1 MMRPAPILRRLARDT
16 RGAMLVETAI
26 VAPVLILLSL
36 GAFQV
41 STLVARQSE
50 LQSAA
55 AEAEA
60 IALASA
66 PDTAEK
72 ITTLQQVVM
81 ASTGLTAQQVAISNT
96 YRCNAASSFVASKT
110 GCATD
115 ARVSTYLRLQIQD
128 TYTPTWTQ
136 FGVGSPIQ
144 FNVVRFVLVSQGS
157 NT

>member
-1 MMRPAPILRRLARDT
+1 MMRAAALLRRLRADV
-16 RGAMLVETAI
+16 RGAMLIETAI

-50 LQSAA
+50 LQSAV

-66 PDTAEK
+66 PDTSAK
-72 ITTLQQVVM
+72 MTTLQQVIM
-81 ASTGLTAQQVAISNT
+81 ASTRLSANQVGVTNT
-96 YRCNAASSFVASKT
+96 YRCNNVQTFVSTKTSCAAN
-110 GCATD
+110 
-115 ARVSTYLRLQIQD
+115 ARVSTYVRLQIQD
-128 TYTPTWTQ
+128 TYSPTWTQ

-144 FNVVRFVLVSQGS
+144 FNPVRYVLVSQGS

>member
-1 MMRPAPILRRLARDT
+1 MMRAAAFLRRLRADT
-16 RGAMLVETAI
+16 RGAMLIETAI

-50 LQSAA
+50 LQSAV

-66 PDTAEK
+66 PDTTAK
-72 ITTLQQVVM
+72 MTTLQQVVM
-81 ASTGLTAQQVAISNT
+81 ASTGLTANQVGVTNT
-96 YRCNAASSFVASKT
+96 YRCNNVQTFVSAKT
-110 GCATD
+110 SCAVD
-115 ARVSTYLRLQIQD
+115 ARVSTYVRLQIQD
-128 TYTPTWTQ
+128 TYTPAWTK

-144 FNVVRFVLVSQGS
+144 FNLVRYVLVSQGS
-157 NT
+157 NS